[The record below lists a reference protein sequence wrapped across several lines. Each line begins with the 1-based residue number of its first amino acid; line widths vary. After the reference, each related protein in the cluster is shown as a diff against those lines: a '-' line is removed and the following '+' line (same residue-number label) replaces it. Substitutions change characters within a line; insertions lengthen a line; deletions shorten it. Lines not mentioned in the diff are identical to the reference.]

1 MAKNWKAL
9 LRLHG
14 CLKYLKVVSF
24 PIFIGLNW
32 STIDKS
38 CYWHWILMIHSLWYW
53 FELTSSKLQ
62 SLQRVLQRFDL
73 RFWMKLMDE
82 KCLDGYLSWL
92 LNSWKCGIE
101 RKVRTRLWY
110 NGGGIFNMVVDALL
124 LWILTWLLFT
134 PSWAKFLNCFGHI
147 CYWWIANDAGYL

>member
-1 MAKNWKAL
+1 
-9 LRLHG
+9 
-14 CLKYLKVVSF
+14 LKSSLEVTWVLEVLKSGFVSY
-24 PIFIGLNW
+24 FIGLNW

-92 LNSWKCGIE
+92 LNSWKYGIE

-110 NGGGIFNMVVDALL
+110 NGEGILNTVVDALL
-124 LWILTWLLFT
+124 LWILTWSLFV
-134 PSWAKFLNCFGHI
+134 PSWAKFLNCFVHI
-147 CYWWIANDAGYL
+147 CYWWITNAGYL